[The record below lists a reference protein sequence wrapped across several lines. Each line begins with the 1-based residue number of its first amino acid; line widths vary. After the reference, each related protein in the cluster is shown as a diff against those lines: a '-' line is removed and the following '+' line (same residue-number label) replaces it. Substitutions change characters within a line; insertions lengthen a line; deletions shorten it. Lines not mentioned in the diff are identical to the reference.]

1 MCQEDIYLKE
11 LVRYIHLNPIRAGI
25 VSSLSELNGYPYS
38 GHSALL
44 GKRKRPWQDVNY
56 VLDRFGR
63 RGFSAR
69 KAYLSY
75 VEAGLNQ
82 GRRDELT
89 GGGLIRSL
97 GGWVEVKRL
106 HVRGQDHIMS
116 DERILG
122 ESDFVSSVLSEANE
136 KYERR
141 YDLKRRGY
149 DLERIAERV
158 AEIYGMEKHEVF
170 SKGRQQRKVKA
181 RSLLAY
187 WAVGELGMS
196 LSDLARELEMS
207 VPGVGFAVQRG
218 ESIVGNN
225 KYELIE

>member
-1 MCQEDIYLKE
+1 VD
-11 LVRYIHLNPIRAGI
+11 
-25 VSSLSELNGYPYS
+25 
-38 GHSALL
+38 
-44 GKRKRPWQDVNY
+44 Y
-56 VLDRFGR
+56 VLGYFGR
-63 RGFSAR
+63 RGAR

-97 GGWVEVKRL
+97 GGWSEVKSLRL
-106 HVRGQDHIMS
+106 KGQDHIMS

-136 KYERR
+136 GYERR
-141 YDLKRRGY
+141 YELKRRGY

-170 SKGRQQRKVKA
+170 SKGHHQGKVKA
-181 RSLLAY
+181 KSLLAY

-196 LSDLARELEMS
+196 HTDLARQLQMS
-207 VPGVGFAVQRG
+207 VSGVGFAVQRG
-218 ESIVGNN
+218 KPSSETINTS
-225 KYELIE
+225 

>member
-1 MCQEDIYLKE
+1 MD
-11 LVRYIHLNPIRAGI
+11 
-25 VSSLSELNGYPYS
+25 
-38 GHSALL
+38 
-44 GKRKRPWQDVNY
+44 Y
-56 VLDRFGR
+56 VLGYFGR

-82 GRRDELT
+82 GLRDDLT

-97 GGWVEVKRL
+97 GGWSEIKSL
-106 HVRGQDHIMS
+106 QLKGQDHIMS
-116 DERILG
+116 DKRIQG

-136 KYERR
+136 RYERR
-141 YDLKRRGY
+141 YELKRRGY

-158 AEIYGMEKHEVF
+158 TEIYGMEKHEVF
-170 SKGRQQRKVKA
+170 SKDRQQGRGKA

-187 WAVGELGMS
+187 WAVGEPGMS
-196 LSDLARELEMS
+196 HTDLAQQLQMS
-207 VPGVGFAVQRG
+207 VPGLDLPCKGV
-218 ESIVGNN
+218 ESIVRNN